1 MAARTRY
8 PPRLDVSKDA
18 ASKVSRKLEIP
29 GGVQKDTSKLAKY
42 KGKRNM
48 LKFGF
53 CSVATTWFIL
63 NVDIVKILLFNF
75 PLAGRNFARG
85 QGAR

>member
-1 MAARTRY
+1 M
-8 PPRLDVSKDA
+8 
-18 ASKVSRKLEIP
+18 SRNLEIP
-29 GGVQKDTSKLAKY
+29 GSVQKDTSKLDKY
-42 KGKRNM
+42 KGKRNA

-53 CSVATTWFIL
+53 CSLATTWSIL

-75 PLAGRNFARG
+75 PLAGRSFARG